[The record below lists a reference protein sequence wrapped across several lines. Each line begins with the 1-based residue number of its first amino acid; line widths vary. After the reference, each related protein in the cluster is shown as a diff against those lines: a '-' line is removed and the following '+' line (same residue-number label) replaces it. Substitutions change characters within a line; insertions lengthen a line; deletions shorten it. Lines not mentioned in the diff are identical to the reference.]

1 MENRRPL
8 TARERRAL
16 LRGGVVA
23 GVSTALSQT
32 KSAEAQ
38 TNCNTGVTIVDA
50 ISGKFEAGQVP
61 SPIQNPGNRTSIS
74 EVVRGDGQNAVRIPI
89 QDSKARVGILRDGR
103 RGIANVEIYDYD
115 TASYIRNNNQPLQ
128 MELPCGV
135 FVNLR
140 MNRQQIP
147 AGATPTQAATTRLET
162 ATPTQIVRVETAT
175 PTVTPV
181 IHTPTSTETPFVV
194 TATPTPETPIPIVV
208 TATPTETPTAT
219 ATPALPP
226 TFKRD
231 LNIWEG
237 LWCVGPLA
245 VVGLGAAVL
254 IAATRRHDSHPGYTA
269 LNTDEA
275 LARRQN
281 ELLDRLREEL
291 VTDITFRNWS
301 RDERNAISRVN
312 ATAAAAPAAI
322 AIPVGAELSDATG
335 VRRTLNPAYKSLLD
349 QIDSFRERLS
359 SGITDAIAVT
369 DAKRESEEAREA
381 ARIDAT
387 QREEAFRKTK
397 TAETKRRDF
406 ARAHPDHPL
415 TVFDTETQEA
425 LRVTGVRNAQLWGS
439 PLRPNFW
446 PFARREYY

>member
-175 PTVTPV
+175 PTPTARVETATPTVTPV

-245 VVGLGAAVL
+245 VVGLGATL
-254 IAATRRHDSHPGYTA
+254 MWAATR
-269 LNTDEA
+269 
-275 LARRQN
+275 
-281 ELLDRLREEL
+281 
-291 VTDITFRNWS
+291 
-301 RDERNAISRVN
+301 
-312 ATAAAAPAAI
+312 
-322 AIPVGAELSDATG
+322 
-335 VRRTLNPAYKSLLD
+335 
-349 QIDSFRERLS
+349 
-359 SGITDAIAVT
+359 
-369 DAKRESEEAREA
+369 
-381 ARIDAT
+381 
-387 QREEAFRKTK
+387 
-397 TAETKRRDF
+397 
-406 ARAHPDHPL
+406 DH
-415 TVFDTETQEA
+415 
-425 LRVTGVRNAQLWGS
+425 R
-439 PLRPNFW
+439 
-446 PFARREYY
+446 